1 MGSYRYGHRMMVA
14 TRREQAG
21 ITALGLLILAT
32 LVGVVGLAVMKLT
45 PIYIKNMRM
54 STILEDVGR
63 ELSGQNANPQSIR
76 NELQRRFI
84 VEDIRLGSD
93 ELKITQSRGGY
104 SLRIQYE
111 ERAPYVAD
119 IYLLVAFDKQV
130 EITR

>member
-1 MGSYRYGHRMMVA
+1 MGSHRYRHRMMGA
-14 TRREQAG
+14 TRRQQAG

-54 STILEDVGR
+54 STILEDVER
-63 ELSGQNANPQSIR
+63 ELSGQNATPQSIR
-76 NELQRRFI
+76 NELTRRFI
-84 VEDIRLGSD
+84 VEDIRLGAED
-93 ELKITQSRGGY
+93 LKITQSRGGY
-104 SLRIQYE
+104 SLHVQYE